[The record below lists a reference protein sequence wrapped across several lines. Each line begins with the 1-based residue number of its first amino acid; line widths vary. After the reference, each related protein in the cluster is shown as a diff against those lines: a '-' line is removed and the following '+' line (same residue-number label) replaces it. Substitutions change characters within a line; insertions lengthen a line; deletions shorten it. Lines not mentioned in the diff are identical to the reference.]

1 MIELLPE
8 TGGNLIAV
16 KMSGTITEED
26 FDRYFAEA
34 NAIFNRERVEH
45 LVFDWEHLKGWAPGA
60 RSVGTWIGMHHRALV
75 GRVAVIADEK
85 WADEALRITDIFKA
99 ATVRQFAP
107 NERAAVFAWIDR
119 DDRNDPRGL
128 ATFVLLAGQ
137 PVKGRSSYVRASV
150 PSPIASIH

>member
-8 TGGNLIAV
+8 TGGDLIAV

-75 GRVAVIADEK
+75 GRVAVIADEE

-107 NERAAVFAWIDR
+107 NERAAVFAWIR
-119 DDRNDPRGL
+119 
-128 ATFVLLAGQ
+128 Q
-137 PVKGRSSYVRASV
+137 GR
-150 PSPIASIH
+150 PK

>member
-1 MIELLPE
+1 VTGDDGEQRLSEDAMIELLPE
-8 TGGNLIAV
+8 TKGNLIAI

-75 GRVAVIADEK
+75 GRVAIIADEK

-107 NERAAVFAWIDR
+107 NERAAVFAWIR
-119 DDRNDPRGL
+119 
-128 ATFVLLAGQ
+128 Q
-137 PVKGRSSYVRASV
+137 GR
-150 PSPIASIH
+150 PK

>member
-1 MIELLPE
+1 
-8 TGGNLIAV
+8 
-16 KMSGTITEED
+16 MSGTITEED

-107 NERAAVFAWIDR
+107 NERAAVFAWIR
-119 DDRNDPRGL
+119 
-128 ATFVLLAGQ
+128 Q
-137 PVKGRSSYVRASV
+137 GR
-150 PSPIASIH
+150 PK